1 MTTTPPDPTNPNPL
15 GAFAALV
22 GVLAIFLFFT
32 GWVYR
37 WAYFG
42 FFELEV
48 NSLNFSAES
57 FFLVPIQVILGD
69 LSRLLWAVLIM
80 LLVSVLIKAT
90 LWLLEPLSAASS
102 RVGRQPS
109 SNPWL
114 ERLHRFPLCRGLR
127 QITDLFPQPLRRD
140 LIIVA
145 WVLIALFWLARWQGT
160 EDAWRDAVDPTS
172 TRPIVTLVSPSDKI
186 ALGATLNDQLIQ
198 DEGSNPEIPAL
209 KNLRIF
215 GDVEQFRRLYGNGIN
230 RAEGAE
236 PIIWRLLIES
246 GNWLYLFPALPKR
259 QPDLRPP
266 VVAVNTGDGRVQ
278 SVILSRPKVNP

>member
-1 MTTTPPDPTNPNPL
+1 MTTAPSDPANPNPL
-15 GAFAALV
+15 GAFAGLV

-42 FFELEV
+42 FFELDV
-48 NSLNFSAES
+48 NSLTFPAQS
-57 FFLVPIQVILGD
+57 FLLVPIQVILGD
-69 LSRLLWAVLIM
+69 LGRLLWALLIT
-80 LLVSVLIKAT
+80 LLVAVLVKAT
-90 LWLLEPLSAASS
+90 LWLLEPLGSPSS
-102 RVGRQPS
+102 RVARP
-109 SNPWL
+109 NPWL
-114 ERLHRFPLCRGLR
+114 ARLHRFPLCQRLR
-127 QITDLFPQPLRRD
+127 QLTDLFPNPLRRD

-160 EDAWRDAVDPTS
+160 EDAWRDAVNPTS

-186 ALGATLNDQLIQ
+186 ALGASLTDELIQ
-198 DEGSNPEIPAL
+198 DEGNNPDIPAL

-215 GDVEQFRRLYGNGIN
+215 GDVEQFRRLYGKGTN
-230 RAEGAE
+230 RADRSEL
-236 PIIWRLLIES
+236 IVWRLLIES
-246 GNWLYLFPALPKR
+246 GNWLYLFPALPDR

-278 SVILSRPKVNP
+278 SVILSRPKVKP

>member
-1 MTTTPPDPTNPNPL
+1 MTTAPSDPANPNPL
-15 GAFAALV
+15 GAFAGLV

-42 FFELEV
+42 FFELDV
-48 NSLNFSAES
+48 NSLTFPAQS
-57 FFLVPIQVILGD
+57 FLLVPIQVILGD
-69 LSRLLWAVLIM
+69 LGRLLWAVLIT
-80 LLVSVLIKAT
+80 LLVTVLVKAT
-90 LWLLEPLSAASS
+90 LWLLEPLGSPSS
-102 RVGRQPS
+102 RVATP
-109 SNPWL
+109 NPWL
-114 ERLHRFPLCRGLR
+114 VRLHRFPLCQGLR
-127 QITDLFPQPLRRD
+127 HLTDLFPNPLRRD

-160 EDAWRDAVDPTS
+160 EDAWRDAVNQTS

-186 ALGATLNDQLIQ
+186 ALGASLTDELIQ
-198 DEGSNPEIPAL
+198 NEGNNVDIPAL

-215 GDVEQFRRLYGNGIN
+215 GDVEQFRRLYGKGTN
-230 RAEGAE
+230 RANRSEL
-236 PIIWRLLIES
+236 IVWRLLIES
-246 GNWLYLFPALPKR
+246 GNWLYLFPALPDR

-278 SVILSRPKVNP
+278 SVILSRPKVKP

>member
-1 MTTTPPDPTNPNPL
+1 MTTPLPDPSNPNPL
-15 GAFAALV
+15 GAFAGLV

-42 FFELEV
+42 FFELDV
-48 NSLNFSAES
+48 NSLSFPAES

-69 LSRLLWAVLIM
+69 PIRLLWAVLM
-80 LLVSVLIKAT
+80 VLLVAVVIKAT
-90 LWLLEPLSAASS
+90 LWLLEPLRFAPSRAATRSP
-102 RVGRQPS
+102 RDL
-109 SNPWL
+109 WL
-114 ERLHRFPLCRGLR
+114 SRLHRFPLCQGLR

-160 EDAWRDAVDPTS
+160 EDAWRDAVNPSS

-186 ALGATLNDQLIQ
+186 ALGASLTDELIQ
-198 DEGSNPEIPAL
+198 DDTSNLEIPAL

-215 GDVEQFRRLYGNGIN
+215 GDVEQFRRLYSKVTN
-230 RAEGAE
+230 RANSSELVV
-236 PIIWRLLIES
+236 WRLLIES
-246 GNWLYLFPALPKR
+246 GNWLYLFPALPDR
-259 QPDLRPP
+259 QPNLRPP
-266 VVAVNTGDGRVQ
+266 VVAVHTGDGRVQ